1 MPEIWGIILTAL
13 LSALIG
19 AAGGNWALNRS
30 NATKTEV
37 EYLSGMIKEYRLERD
52 CDRLEIQSLTN
63 KVADLKVELEVEQ
76 RKRRELEAVKD
87 TRIAELEIKVATLEA
102 QLEELEQ
109 TPRTRKKNGGLTK
122 V

>member
-13 LSALIG
+13 LSALVGAIG
-19 AAGGNWALNRS
+19 GSWQANRA

-37 EYLSGMIKEYRLERD
+37 EALSGIIKEYRTERD

-63 KVADLKVELEVEQ
+63 KVTDLEGKLEAE
-76 RKRRELEAVKD
+76 RCKRREVEAAKD
-87 TRIAELEIKVATLEA
+87 ARISELEGKVKVLEA

-109 TPRTRKKNGGLTK
+109 LPRTRTNKRAAL
-122 V
+122 